1 MLGDHT
7 NSGRDGLGRA
17 PEGDAL
23 AAQADVSVVAGQE
36 AIENVHQRRFACAVL
51 ADQRVDLSGPDRER
65 CVVYRH
71 QLVEALGD
79 MRHLHDVGANFGH
92 VPNLRRDC
100 GVRRAHPP
108 AGFRLALLG
117 VGDRG
122 RGRDRRRAH
131 FFRAGLEVEIVGHDD
146 FA

>member
-7 NSGRDGLGRA
+7 NSGRDRLGRT

-23 AAQADVSVVAGQE
+23 AAQSDVSVVARQE
-36 AIENVHQRRFACAVL
+36 AVENVHQRRFACAVL
-51 ADQRVDLSGPDRER
+51 ADQRMNLSGSDRKR

-79 MRHLHDVGANFGH
+79 MRHLHDVGANLGH
-92 VPNLRRDC
+92 VPDLRREWES
-100 GVRRAHPP
+100 GGRPP
-108 AGFRLALLG
+108 AGSRFALLR

-122 RGRDRRRAH
+122 RRRQSAASPSPSRQA
-131 FFRAGLEVEIVGHDD
+131 
-146 FA
+146 